1 MATAVEIQ
9 ERFSIHHLPWESS
22 EGIKVADRKGD
33 IAMQEQVFDLR
44 KRPLRDLRISVT
56 DKCNFRCRYCM
67 PAEIFGP
74 DFEFLPQHKL
84 LSFEEITRLTNI
96 FTSLGVGKIRITG
109 GEPLMRKNL
118 PDLIRMIWQV
128 EGVQDIAMTTNGS
141 LLARHAQALKDAG
154 LDRVTVSLD
163 SLDNERFG
171 QLNGRG
177 YQVET
182 VLNGIRVAAEVG
194 LSIKIN
200 MVVQRGVN
208 DQDILPMARY
218 FREQGHTLRFIEF
231 MDVGNSNGWK
241 LDQVVPSSE
250 IVRMIHEEMPLEA
263 IDPNYFGEVASR
275 YRYVGSDQ
283 EIGLISSVTQAFCS
297 TCTRARLSAE
307 GKMYN
312 CLFASTGEDLRE
324 PLRAGHSDEEIKE
337 QIRSIWER
345 RDDRYSEERLKE
357 TPGLAKRSKVEMSHI
372 GG

>member
-1 MATAVEIQ
+1 MPDK
-9 ERFSIHHLPWESS
+9 LL
-22 EGIKVADRKGD
+22 
-33 IAMQEQVFDLR
+33 DLR
-44 KRPLRDLRISVT
+44 NRPLRDLRISVT

-67 PAEIFGP
+67 PAEIFGQ
-74 DFEFLPQHKL
+74 DFEFLPQSKL
-84 LSFEEITRLTNI
+84 LTFEEITRLTQI

-109 GEPLMRKNL
+109 GEPLMRRNL
-118 PDLIRMIWQV
+118 PELIRMIREV

-141 LLARHAQALKDAG
+141 LLSRHAQALKEAG

-171 QLNGRG
+171 MLNGRG
-177 YQVET
+177 YQVDA
-182 VLNGIRVAAEVG
+182 VLDGIRVAADAG

-231 MDVGNSNGWK
+231 MDVGNSNGWR
-241 LDQVVPSSE
+241 LDQVVPSRE
-250 IVRMIHEEMPLEA
+250 IVRMIHEVMPLVATEA
-263 IDPNYFGEVASR
+263 NYYGEVASR
-275 YRYVGSDQ
+275 YRYEGSNQ

-307 GKMYN
+307 GKLYN
-312 CLFASTGEDLRE
+312 CLFASSGDDLRE
-324 PLRAGHSDEEIKE
+324 PVRDGRTDEEIRE
-337 QIRSIWER
+337 LIRAIWER
-345 RDDRYSEERLKE
+345 RDVRYSEERLSE
-357 TPGLAKRSKVEMSHI
+357 TPGLAQREKVEMSHI

>member
-1 MATAVEIQ
+1 MPE
-9 ERFSIHHLPWESS
+9 
-22 EGIKVADRKGD
+22 KVL
-33 IAMQEQVFDLR
+33 DLR
-44 KRPLRDLRISVT
+44 NRPLRDLRISVT

-74 DFEFLPQHKL
+74 DFEFLPQSKL
-84 LSFEEITRLTNI
+84 LTFEEITRLTQI

-109 GEPLMRKNL
+109 GEPLMRRNL
-118 PDLIRMIWQV
+118 PELIRMIREV

-141 LLARHAQALKDAG
+141 LLSRHAQALKEAG

-171 QLNGRG
+171 VLNGRG
-177 YQVET
+177 YQVDA
-182 VLNGIRVAAEVG
+182 VLEGIRAAADAG

-231 MDVGNSNGWK
+231 MDVGNSNGWR
-241 LDQVVPSSE
+241 LDQVVPSRE
-250 IVRMIHEEMPLEA
+250 IVHMIHTEMPLVATEA
-263 IDPNYFGEVASR
+263 NYYGEVASR
-275 YRYVGSDQ
+275 YRYEGSDQ

-307 GKMYN
+307 GKLYN
-312 CLFASTGEDLRE
+312 CLFASSGDDLRE
-324 PLRAGHSDEEIKE
+324 PVRDGRTDEEIRE
-337 QIRSIWER
+337 LIRAIWER
-345 RDDRYSEERLKE
+345 RDVRYSEERLSE
-357 TPGLAKRSKVEMSHI
+357 TPGLAQREKVEMSHI